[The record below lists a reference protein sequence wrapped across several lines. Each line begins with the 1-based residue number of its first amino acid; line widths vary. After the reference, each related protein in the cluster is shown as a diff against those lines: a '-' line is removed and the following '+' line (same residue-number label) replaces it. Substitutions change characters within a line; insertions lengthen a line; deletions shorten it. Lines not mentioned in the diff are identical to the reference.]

1 MKSNIFIK
9 LITRNSKQII
19 ALASGITMGLT
30 VAPVGA
36 WFLAWFAMIPLWL
49 IVIVPK
55 NKNKSLRR
63 EGGGRGEEG
72 GGEEKRGKKKKN

>member
-1 MKSNIFIK
+1 MKSNIFTK

-49 IVIVPK
+49 IVINSSK
-55 NKNKSLRR
+55 QKNKSSPPLPLPFTF
-63 EGGGRGEEG
+63 
-72 GGEEKRGKKKKN
+72 